1 MPTSLVLAGSMPS
14 DCISLSI
21 GSLTAPV
28 SGAGAIAAEGEADDD
43 DESDDS
49 DDGTCNIIEDR
60 LSLPDTDLRFRSKKL
75 NTSHSIETL
84 LNRKLKCQ

>member
-28 SGAGAIAAEGEADDD
+28 SGAGTIAAEGEADDD
-43 DESDDS
+43 SDDS

-60 LSLPDTDLRFRSKKL
+60 LSLPDTDLRFRAR
-75 NTSHSIETL
+75 N
-84 LNRKLKCQ
+84 

>member
-28 SGAGAIAAEGEADDD
+28 SGAGAIAAEGDD
-43 DESDDS
+43 SDDS
-49 DDGTCNIIEDR
+49 DDGTCNNIEDR
-60 LSLPDTDLRFRSKKL
+60 LSLPDTDLRFRAR
-75 NTSHSIETL
+75 N
-84 LNRKLKCQ
+84 

>member
-28 SGAGAIAAEGEADDD
+28 SGAGAGTIAAEGEGDDSDDD
-43 DESDDS
+43 SDDS
-49 DDGTCNIIEDR
+49 DDGTCNNVEDR
-60 LSLPDTDLRFRSKKL
+60 LSLPDTDLRFRAR
-75 NTSHSIETL
+75 N
-84 LNRKLKCQ
+84 

>member
-14 DCISLSI
+14 DCISLRI

-28 SGAGAIAAEGEADDD
+28 SGAEEGAIAAEGGDDD
-43 DESDDS
+43 SDDS

-60 LSLPDTDLRFRSKKL
+60 LSLPDTDPRFRAR
-75 NTSHSIETL
+75 N
-84 LNRKLKCQ
+84 

>member
-28 SGAGAIAAEGEADDD
+28 SGAGAGAIAAEGEADDD
-43 DESDDS
+43 SDDS
-49 DDGTCNIIEDR
+49 DDGTCNNVEDR
-60 LSLPDTDLRFRSKKL
+60 LSLPDTDLRFRAR
-75 NTSHSIETL
+75 N
-84 LNRKLKCQ
+84 

>member
-28 SGAGAIAAEGEADDD
+28 SGAGAGTMAAEGEADD
-43 DESDDS
+43 DDS

-60 LSLPDTDLRFRSKKL
+60 LSLPDTDLRFRAR
-75 NTSHSIETL
+75 N
-84 LNRKLKCQ
+84 

>member
-28 SGAGAIAAEGEADDD
+28 SGAGAGAIAAEGEADDSD
-43 DESDDS
+43 DDS

-60 LSLPDTDLRFRSKKL
+60 LSLPDTDLRFRAR
-75 NTSHSIETL
+75 N
-84 LNRKLKCQ
+84 

>member
-28 SGAGAIAAEGEADDD
+28 SGAGDIAAEGDDD
-43 DESDDS
+43 SDDSDDS
-49 DDGTCNIIEDR
+49 DDGTCNIIED
-60 LSLPDTDLRFRSKKL
+60 
-75 NTSHSIETL
+75 
-84 LNRKLKCQ
+84 

>member
-28 SGAGAIAAEGEADDD
+28 SGAGAGAIAAEGEADDD
-43 DESDDS
+43 SDDDSDDS
-49 DDGTCNIIEDR
+49 DDGTCNIIDDR
-60 LSLPDTDLRFRSKKL
+60 LSLPDTDLRFRAR
-75 NTSHSIETL
+75 N
-84 LNRKLKCQ
+84 

>member
-28 SGAGAIAAEGEADDD
+28 SGAGAGAGAIAAEGEADDD
-43 DESDDS
+43 DSDDS
-49 DDGTCNIIEDR
+49 DDGTCNIVEDR
-60 LSLPDTDLRFRSKKL
+60 LSLPDTDLRFRAR
-75 NTSHSIETL
+75 N
-84 LNRKLKCQ
+84 